1 MSSNTSDEQRI
12 FEKSFATNGHFWKRI
27 GQKPNFY
34 GKRVLDAGC
43 GHGALAIDAALSG
56 ARSVVAIDFR
66 KESVCFARSVLHARF
81 PHLQATVEFLEA
93 DITKF
98 HCKEPFDII
107 ISRDSFEHFA
117 RPQETL
123 QVMTTSLK
131 NGGRMY
137 VGFSPLYYSPIG
149 HHFEFGFLPPWGHC
163 VIPEAVL
170 CVLAARRTRGPKP
183 VSVADVGLNKWT
195 PKRFR
200 TLFNTSRLR
209 IVDYQINRS
218 ENSLAKLFSFFA
230 WFPGVER
237 FFTLGIYCVLE
248 KP

>member
-1 MSSNTSDEQRI
+1 MRMHNHIEQFTI
-12 FEKSFATNGHFWKRI
+12 FSTCFSLKEVLMAQMKGSKTEKNLLKSFAG
-27 GQKPNFY
+27 
-34 GKRVLDAGC
+34 
-43 GHGALAIDAALSG
+43 
-56 ARSVVAIDFR
+56 
-66 KESVCFARSVLHARF
+66 ESQD
-81 PHLQATVEFLEA
+81 LQATVEFLEA